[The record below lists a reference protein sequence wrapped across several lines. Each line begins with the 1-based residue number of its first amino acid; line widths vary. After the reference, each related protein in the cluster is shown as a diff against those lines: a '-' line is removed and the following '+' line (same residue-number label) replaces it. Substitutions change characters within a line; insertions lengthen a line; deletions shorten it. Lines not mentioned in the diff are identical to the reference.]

1 MKVPFSALVL
11 LTPAVLTIAGWSQ
24 HQDQSP
30 NASSSS
36 EIANLKDEAKAGDSV
51 AQRNLANAY
60 EQGKGVNQDDVQAAT
75 WYRRAADQGDSPAM
89 NSLGVLYKYGRGV
102 ERSDEQ
108 EVRYYR
114 MAAKLGNAEA
124 MFNLGTC
131 YFEGNG
137 VGVDDTRSSAWF
149 FLSQQAGYANAGE
162 AVKRFIDGKP
172 PSREVEMI
180 FAAARMYEEGVDV
193 PTNRSAA
200 LTWYRKAADKGSA
213 AAQVKVASLLIDQT
227 ASSSDYT
234 EARQRCETAAK
245 WKYSPGDVCLGVMY
259 QRGLGVKQDP
269 SEAVKWFS
277 SGAEHGNTAAM
288 LHLAT
293 AYLEGNGVQ
302 PNRTTAC
309 MWKLIAFSLSPTEAQ
324 AQQAE
329 VPGVSEQEMVAAK
342 GQAAEW
348 IKRHKSLVSTPFQ
361 RSPR

>member
-1 MKVPFSALVL
+1 
-11 LTPAVLTIAGWSQ
+11 
-24 HQDQSP
+24 
-30 NASSSS
+30 
-36 EIANLKDEAKAGDSV
+36 
-51 AQRNLANAY
+51 
-60 EQGKGVNQDDVQAAT
+60 
-75 WYRRAADQGDSPAM
+75 M

-102 ERSDEQ
+102 ERRDEQ

-114 MAAKLGNAEA
+114 MSAKLGNAEA

-137 VGVDDTRSSAWF
+137 VGIDDTRSSAWF

-227 ASSSDYT
+227 ALSSDYT

-269 SEAVKWFS
+269 SEAVKWFL
-277 SGAEHGNTAAM
+277 SGAELGNTAAM
-288 LHLAT
+288 LHPAT

-309 MWKLIAFSLSPTEAQ
+309 MWTLIAFSLSPTEAQ

-348 IKRHKSLVSTPFQ
+348 IKRHKSLVSKPPFQ
-361 RSPR
+361 RSAR